1 MTVNILRSRHR
12 NVSTKRP
19 RKTPDLWHLEVSAW
33 WVLFGVSTT
42 LEPGAKLLS
51 WRVGFG
57 TGGIWNSF
65 SARLEA
71 SAAMLRSFGNSEG
84 RGDSINLWRA
94 GRRVWQL
101 AFCLLRWLF
110 DAQRSQSNLQD
121 LSNLSEI
128 ELHPQWPCGLGVF
141 TSSHETTTE
150 VSLQRTTEAKRH
162 HQTLFRFSKTQ
173 AFSTVIFQSSIG
185 LGGRLAGWIS
195 FRWGGLIRWPC
206 SLQATLWWRHYLRQ
220 SCFFFGKIEL
230 MESVFLKCHVRK

>member
-128 ELHPQWPCGLGVF
+128 ELHPQWPCGFGCFYLKSRNHNRSVKFCEPPRPRDITRLCSGLAKLRRLPRWFSNPPLGWGVGWRDE
-141 TSSHETTTE
+141 SPSVE
-150 VSLQRTTEAKRH
+150 VA
-162 HQTLFRFSKTQ
+162 
-173 AFSTVIFQSSIG
+173 
-185 LGGRLAGWIS
+185 W
-195 FRWGGLIRWPC
+195 
-206 SLQATLWWRHYLRQ
+206 
-220 SCFFFGKIEL
+220 
-230 MESVFLKCHVRK
+230 